1 MVERKE
7 KPFNIFQKVTIRKTR
22 YKNILEKSVLGKLGF
37 LTSWPYETTAGG
49 WGESRNSMCHFVL
62 FLHLVVKPLGMN
74 VTIFPFNFIQ
84 KSRPY
89 VLHTNQKQ

>member
-7 KPFNIFQKVTIRKTR
+7 KPFNIFPKVTIGKTS
-22 YKNILEKSVLGKLGF
+22 YKKNFREKRIRETGLGGN
-37 LTSWPYETTAGG
+37 
-49 WGESRNSMCHFVL
+49 SRNSICHFVL

-74 VTIFPFNFIQ
+74 VTIFPLNFIQ